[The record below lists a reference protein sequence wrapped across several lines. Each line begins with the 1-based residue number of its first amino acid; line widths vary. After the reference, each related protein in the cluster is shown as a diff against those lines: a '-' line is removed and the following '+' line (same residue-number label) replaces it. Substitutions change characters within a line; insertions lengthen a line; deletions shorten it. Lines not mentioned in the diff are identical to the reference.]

1 MLKVYWRQFNLENED
16 QRFSKLSPVLIH
28 AHLINDWSAILLCL
42 SCIIFHEY
50 MCGFLL
56 FTEFW
61 CLAMRFSGCYE
72 IWLSHRQ
79 NNIFLIN
86 DWSSILLCLLCII
99 FHKYAGF
106 PVCRILVFCYEIKL
120 L

>member
-1 MLKVYWRQFNLENED
+1 MIREVPTN
-16 QRFSKLSPVLIH
+16 
-28 AHLINDWSAILLCL
+28 LINDWSAILLCL
-42 SCIIFHEY
+42 PCIIFHEY

-61 CLAMRFSGCYE
+61 CFATRFSGH
-72 IWLSHRQ
+72 IDRTISFLSMIGTQ
-79 NNIFLIN
+79 FCVLFSTNMQI
-86 DWSSILLCLLCII
+86 
-99 FHKYAGF
+99 F